1 MVPNEKLAVMLPEPA
16 SASFSVQLKAVLQ
29 EITAQAR
36 LGDRAFTKQKLRLG
50 VRARVAA
57 RTVNCFDPGRF
68 ERFIRECSGEIAEF
82 YWNFRYGCRVTRS
95 IVPVR
100 GIHCGVISVSRG
112 VISHVFLTSSRGGH
126 SSRG

>member
-1 MVPNEKLAVMLPEPA
+1 MVPNERLAVMLPEP
-16 SASFSVQLKAVLQ
+16 ASFSVQLKAVLQ

-68 ERFIRECSGEIAEF
+68 ERFIRESRCSGEIAEF
-82 YWNFRYGCRVTRS
+82 LRSKGGSRTRS
-95 IVPVR
+95 LRV
-100 GIHCGVISVSRG
+100 CN
-112 VISHVFLTSSRGGH
+112 VFKLEGAAP
-126 SSRG
+126 